1 MRLPLKFLPRRSNQI
16 AEVVGSLIVI
26 GFSLVMLNNY
36 LPQSAATNE
45 VGSFGAWLHGDAR
58 GLPFLGL
65 SILLFLAALGWLTVA
80 LINLFSGSPF
90 RYFIVDRQGIS
101 HRTFWH
107 DRRYSW
113 RDLDP
118 IQSYVRPFWRSRGNE
133 QRYWIVEGLPPY
145 RAGAGLRIR
154 ATDYLGSG
162 WLSGTM
168 ALSTDEAANWLESL
182 RQLARQDR
190 LEPDD
195 IPPPPE
201 AFRAPIEL
209 ERGVDS
215 VRAAVRKPA
224 STVDR

>member
-1 MRLPLKFLPRRSNQI
+1 MRLPLKFLPCRSSQI
-16 AEVVGSLIVI
+16 GEVLGAAVI
-26 GFSLVMLNNY
+26 LGFGLVMMNNY
-36 LPQSAATNE
+36 LPPPPTTND
-45 VGSFGAWLHGDAR
+45 GNSFGTWLHGDPR
-58 GLPFLGL
+58 SLPFLGL
-65 SILLFLAALGWLTVA
+65 SVLLVLAALGWVTVA
-80 LINLFSGSPF
+80 LVNLFGGSPF
-90 RYFIVDRQGIS
+90 RYVIVDRHGIT

-107 DRRYSW
+107 ERRYSW
-113 RDLDP
+113 KDLDP

-195 IPPPPE
+195 IPAPPE

-209 ERGVDS
+209 AGGIDP
-215 VRAAVRKPA
+215 VRAAVRNPA
-224 STVDR
+224 STVER